1 MLDSRPLAF
10 MEDNAT
16 PFLMEVTRRGEEDR
30 KGGHLAHSVHGGLT
44 LREVAQCPA
53 EDMDHFQNIDKHRYF
68 NTNNLWVDLRAIEES
83 WTDLPLIVNRKP
95 VIPHDED
102 SEKVIQLESAMGAA
116 IGTVPNAGAIEV
128 GRDRFFPVKTTND
141 LFGVRSD
148 LYDVNESGE
157 LRATVED
164 PPPIDLDPE
173 HYKMMAEFDAL
184 VQGAPSLKECR
195 RLKVRGPVIFTAEDK
210 LSGEVSLENLSQTPR
225 RASEL

>member
-1 MLDSRPLAF
+1 
-10 MEDNAT
+10 
-16 PFLMEVTRRGEEDR
+16 
-30 KGGHLAHSVHGGLT
+30 
-44 LREVAQCPA
+44 
-53 EDMDHFQNIDKHRYF
+53 
-68 NTNNLWVDLRAIEES
+68 VDLRAIEES

-116 IGTVPNAGAIEV
+116 IGTVENAGAIEV

-148 LYDVNESGE
+148 LYEVTEAGE
-157 LRATVED
+157 LRSTVED
-164 PPPIDLDPE
+164 PPLIDLDPE

-195 RLKVRGPVIFTAEDK
+195 RLKVRGPVIFTAEDR
-210 LSGEVSLENLSQTPR
+210 LSGEVTLHNPGETALR
-225 RASEL
+225 LSEL

>member
-1 MLDSRPLAF
+1 M
-10 MEDNAT
+10 
-16 PFLMEVTRRGEEDR
+16 
-30 KGGHLAHSVHGGLT
+30 
-44 LREVAQCPA
+44 
-53 EDMDHFQNIDKHRYF
+53 
-68 NTNNLWVDLRAIEES
+68 DLRAIEES

-184 VQGAPSLKECR
+184 VLGAPSLRECQ

-210 LSGEVSLENLSQTPR
+210 LSGEVSLENLEKTPR
-225 RASEL
+225 RLLEL